1 MCHLALLILLVQDLP
16 DAPAKATVQKI
27 CTSCHTLSVVVS
39 KRRIK
44 SDWQKSVEDMSGRG
58 MKATDEEMEAAVEYF
73 SRYFGKININRAD
86 AAEIKNV
93 VDLSEKEAAAV
104 VKYREENGDFKSFDG
119 LAKVPGLEP
128 KKIEERKER
137 ILFR

>member
-16 DAPAKATVQKI
+16 DAPAKTTVQKI

-58 MKATDEEMEAAVEYF
+58 MKATDEEMEAAGEDF
-73 SRYFGKININRAD
+73 IRPFGEINHKRAD
-86 AAEIKNV
+86 AA
-93 VDLSEKEAAAV
+93 
-104 VKYREENGDFKSFDG
+104 G
-119 LAKVPGLEP
+119 
-128 KKIEERKER
+128 RKEGVGPPGKR
-137 ILFR
+137 T